1 MKNMSILAGARTLHP
16 FDFVILLYGN
26 PHLILETT
34 MEYKGFTIDQLP
46 IRQGAMEI
54 LRKPSLIGGNLYK
67 SVFAEK
73 QQECKQL
80 APKSKK

>member
-1 MKNMSILAGARTLHP
+1 
-16 FDFVILLYGN
+16 
-26 PHLILETT
+26 

-46 IRQGAMEI
+46 IRHGAMDI

-73 QQECKQL
+73 PQECQKL
-80 APKSKK
+80 AVQKKK

>member
-1 MKNMSILAGARTLHP
+1 LIS
-16 FDFVILLYGN
+16 ILLYGN
-26 PHLILETT
+26 PHLILEKT

>member
-1 MKNMSILAGARTLHP
+1 
-16 FDFVILLYGN
+16 
-26 PHLILETT
+26 

-46 IRQGAMEI
+46 IRQGAMDI

-73 QQECKQL
+73 QQECKKL
-80 APKSKK
+80 AGKPKK

>member
-1 MKNMSILAGARTLHP
+1 MSTLAGTRTLHP
-16 FDFVILLYGN
+16 TLISILLYGS
-26 PHLILETT
+26 PHKIQETS

-46 IRQGAMEI
+46 IRQGAMKI

-73 QQECKQL
+73 QQECKKL
-80 APKSKK
+80 AGKPKK

>member
-1 MKNMSILAGARTLHP
+1 
-16 FDFVILLYGN
+16 
-26 PHLILETT
+26 
-34 MEYKGFTIDQLP
+34 MEYKGFSIDQLP

-73 QQECKQL
+73 QHECKQL